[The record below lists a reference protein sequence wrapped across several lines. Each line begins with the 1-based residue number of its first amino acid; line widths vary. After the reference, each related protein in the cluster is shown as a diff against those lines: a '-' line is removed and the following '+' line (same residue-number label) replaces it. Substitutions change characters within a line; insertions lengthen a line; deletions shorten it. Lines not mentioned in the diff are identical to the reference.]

1 MLKKVNVME
10 KRYISTTE
18 AAKILGISTVAV
30 FKKIKSGVLPAQKIG
45 RNYVIDL
52 KDLGLGGGSSSKQT
66 EKRIAEAVK
75 RVVSEYGEA
84 IKKLGTE

>member
-1 MLKKVNVME
+1 MAI

-45 RNYVIDL
+45 RNYAIDPS
-52 KDLGLGGGSSSKQT
+52 DLGLRGSKLNKKT
-66 EKRIAEAVK
+66 EKQISKAVK
-75 RVVSEYGEA
+75 RVVSEYSEA
-84 IKKLGTE
+84 LKKLGRE